1 MCEKLAQSLAHLTC
15 VEERE
20 LFDFGA
26 RGGDTAPVVLL
37 LDRRDDPVTPLL
49 LQWTFQAMVHELIG
63 ISTNRVDMRHVPGVR
78 TQRYAC
84 PWFFSH
90 RPLKLRF
97 ADCVIGMLPFG
108 CPSLREPGVKRCDV
122 VHAGGLRR

>member
-26 RGGDTAPVVLL
+26 RGGDTAPTVLL

-63 ISTNRVDMRHVPGVR
+63 INTNRVDLRHMPGVR
-78 TQRYAC
+78 AQRCAC
-84 PWFFSH
+84 PWYLSTGLSH
-90 RPLKLRF
+90 LQGCRLIRPAALV
-97 ADCVIGMLPFG
+97 D
-108 CPSLREPGVKRCDV
+108 CPSPPGQ
-122 VHAGGLRR
+122 A

>member
-63 ISTNRVDMRHVPGVR
+63 INTNRVDMRHMPGVR
-78 TQRYAC
+78 APRCAC
-84 PWFFSH
+84 LWCFSIA
-90 RPLKLRF
+90 F
-97 ADCVIGMLPFG
+97 ET
-108 CPSLREPGVKRCDV
+108 EP
-122 VHAGGLRR
+122 

>member
-63 ISTNRVDMRHVPGVR
+63 INTNRVDMRHMPGVR
-78 TQRYAC
+78 ALRYAC
-84 PWFFSH
+84 PWCFSVGIFRLSH
-90 RPLKLRF
+90 AHKSSGL
-97 ADCVIGMLPFG
+97 LP
-108 CPSLREPGVKRCDV
+108 C
-122 VHAGGLRR
+122 

>member
-1 MCEKLAQSLAHLTC
+1 MCVGMTMLAGFAAPPNQCQPVLQHPTRYQRGSEMCEKLAQSLAHLTC

-26 RGGDTAPVVLL
+26 RGSDAAPVVLL

-63 ISTNRVDMRHVPGVR
+63 IQANRVDMRHVPGVR
-78 TQRYAC
+78 L
-84 PWFFSH
+84 
-90 RPLKLRF
+90 RPVP
-97 ADCVIGMLPFG
+97 AV
-108 CPSLREPGVKRCDV
+108 
-122 VHAGGLRR
+122 